1 MTFSQTKRLSFF
13 FLFFSFLLFLSS
25 FLSSLFSLSWTK
37 SQGAQAGLELKFTNS
52 VAENGS
58 QLKWQVCALSPAEKV
73 RSLLSSQCHCEP
85 PEKGIPWEATF
96 PPQYTIT
103 GRCVGTYQRN
113 RRAVLSW
120 SDLQDVKE
128 SMHGV
133 AGGNGEESH
142 DRSPVK
148 RIQDWWTIIKCWANG
163 YQSPRDSFPAG
174 WAHSQFA

>member
-13 FLFFSFLLFLSS
+13 FHFFSFFLFLSS

-37 SQGAQAGLELKFTNS
+37 SQVAQAGLELKFTNS

-58 QLKWQVCALSPAEKV
+58 QLKRQVCALSPAEKV
-73 RSLLSSQCHCEP
+73 KSLLSSQCRCEP
-85 PEKGIPWEATF
+85 PEKGVSMRGYLP
-96 PPQYTIT
+96 IT
-103 GRCVGTYQRN
+103 GRCAGTYQRK

-128 SMHGV
+128 SMYGV

-163 YQSPRDSFPAG
+163 YQSPRDSFPTG